1 MRQVAKS
8 SFNTKPL
15 MPKKQIGLFQAHD
28 RRVVPAKSQQ
38 AVKDELWR
46 IQKTAS
52 SATAWTS
59 SQNLCTVL

>member
-38 AVKDELWR
+38 AVKDEL
-46 IQKTAS
+46 
-52 SATAWTS
+52 
-59 SQNLCTVL
+59 